1 MDAAFRLRSARSR
14 ALALA
19 IGAVLVLAACGASD
33 TVRITI
39 PPDATASAQ
48 PPASASPTPAPT
60 AAFPVTLV
68 DDEGTSV
75 EIAAEPQRIVSL
87 TPAATEILFAI
98 GAGDRV
104 VAKVEDVTPYPPEA
118 DDLPVVATFA
128 GVEVERIVA
137 LEADLV
143 VAGGVN
149 FTPPDAVEQ
158 LRRVGVPVVV
168 VYPDTTDGTLR
179 GIELIGD
186 AAGAGREARALTA
199 EMQATFAALAALT
212 ANLPKPRVFYEIDA
226 TNKIYTPAEGSVY
239 AEVLRLAGADPI
251 LTDESYEISL
261 EELVAADPE
270 IIVLGDAAYGV
281 TAEQVG
287 RRPGWGG
294 MTAVRDGAIRAVDDT
309 LVTRPGPRL
318 VDGLRA
324 LIAAIHPDVELP

>member
-1 MDAAFRLRSARSR
+1 LDAASFLRSGRSR
-14 ALALA
+14 AAA
-19 IGAVLVLAACGASD
+19 FAFGAVLVIAACTSGASAPV
-33 TVRITI
+33 TL

-48 PPASASPTPAPT
+48 PASTGTPTPVPS
-60 AAFPVTLV
+60 AAFPIALV

-75 EIAAEPQRIVSL
+75 ELDVEPQRIVSL

-98 GAGDRV
+98 GVGDRV
-104 VAKVEDVTPYPPEA
+104 VAKVEDITPYPPEA
-118 DDLPVVATFA
+118 DDLPVVATFE
-128 GVEVERIVA
+128 GVDLERIVE

-168 VYPDTTDGTLR
+168 VYPDTTDGALR

-186 AAGAGREARALTA
+186 AAGAGSAARALTA
-199 EMQATFAALAALT
+199 AMEATFGSLSALT
-212 ANLPKPRVFYEIDA
+212 ADLPNPRVFYEIDA
-226 TNKIYTPAEGSVY
+226 TNKIYTPADDSVY
-239 AEVLRLAGADPI
+239 AEMLRLAGADPI

-281 TAEQVG
+281 TPDQVAA
-287 RRPGWGG
+287 RPGWGG
-294 MTAVRDGAIRAVDDT
+294 MTAVREGAIRAVDDT

-324 LIAAIHPDVELP
+324 LIAAIHPDAELP